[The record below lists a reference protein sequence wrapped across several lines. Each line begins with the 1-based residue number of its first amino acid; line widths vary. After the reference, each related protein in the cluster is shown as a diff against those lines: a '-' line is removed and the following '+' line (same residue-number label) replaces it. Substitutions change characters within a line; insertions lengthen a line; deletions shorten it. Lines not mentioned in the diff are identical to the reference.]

1 METILLTK
9 QNAHRVT
16 MVRRKDS
23 PESTPLV
30 FKYRGKREFGIGNF
44 YHLIGEGESERI
56 LPDKEFDQWEVVE
69 ASHLGYLD
77 EFWEAAYH
85 AHYWS
90 SQRPETLG
98 EDDITRH
105 EKELHEDLQKM
116 PEDQRAR
123 YTENYKRY
131 FSDMLSSL
139 SRCAS
144 AFVTGPAKFN
154 TRRNEKA
161 NNAYDNKYK
170 AFREWRE
177 RALKGIE
184 KHIESC
190 KSDEQKNDE
199 AWQRV
204 RKDIDSTAATIH
216 HINTGVE
223 RGYNKA
229 LFVSNLFGRISTF
242 ANNGNVEI
250 VDKAIEHVREW
261 NSKVK
266 KPIITE
272 RHKFFSLPEVAR
284 NVRKQ
289 TEVNAN
295 RENKEVHIN
304 GVTVVWN
311 YELDRLQLLFD
322 KRPDKDTCNQLHREF
337 SFNWARQEMAW
348 QRKLTDNAVRAAKR
362 FLNVESL

>member
-1 METILLTK
+1 MDLTK
-9 QNAHRVT
+9 RIAHRVLT
-16 MVRRKDS
+16 VRPKS
-23 PESTPLV
+23 MPQSEPIP
-30 FKYRGKREFGIGNF
+30 FNFRGKRPFGIGNF
-44 YHLIGEGESERI
+44 YHLLGKGENERI
-56 LPDKEFDQWEVVE
+56 LPVKEFDQWEVVE
-69 ASHLGYLD
+69 VSHPGYLD
-77 EFWEAAYH
+77 EFWEAAYQ

-90 SQRPETLG
+90 SQSPETLG
-98 EDDITRH
+98 EDDITWH

-116 PEDQRAR
+116 PEEQRTR
-123 YTENYKRY
+123 YIENYKRY

-139 SRCAS
+139 SRCAN
-144 AFVTGPAKFN
+144 AFVTGPAKFD

-161 NNAYDNKYK
+161 NNVYSNKHK

-184 KHIESC
+184 KYIESN
-190 KSDEQKNDE
+190 KSEEQKNDE

-204 RKDIDSTAATIH
+204 KKDIDSTATTINN
-216 HINTGVE
+216 INTGVE

-250 VDKAIEHVREW
+250 VDKAIERLREW

-272 RHKFFSLPEVAR
+272 RHKFFSLPELAR

-289 TEVNAN
+289 REVNAK

-322 KRPDKDTCNQLHREF
+322 KRPDKDTCNLLHRKF
-337 SFNWARQEMAW
+337 GFNWSRQEMAW
-348 QRKLTDNAVRAAKR
+348 QRRLTDNAVFAAQT